1 MISRKNLLASITFVM
16 ITGTTLPVSA
26 AEFVEYYKVGLA
38 AVESGDWDRVSE
50 MMQLAIEIQPDAKAR
65 VKKALFFKRYLP
77 HYYLGQASYETGDCA
92 GARASWRE
100 SESQGVVTRFPE
112 YELLKAGIA
121 DCGQQHSELEA
132 ALSQAKGLIASAGAA
147 GVKARER
154 WSDLQATEVAGAEAL
169 SQRLNLAE
177 SRLRESEMLL
187 AQANGSR
194 EDLRMSG
201 SKAAEARD
209 SFNAVGREA
218 SQWLQTIA
226 AEQVQMRVD
235 LIGLAEIAKRA
246 LKQSDFLDPY
256 PPGIARHRARVE
268 NLIEQVSGLDAS
280 VDDAEID
287 QLAKQLKQAS
297 SSLERSTVQ
306 PPRELT
312 MAAEAFL
319 RGEYAQA
326 LDILDQGELASGK
339 VSAQAHLLQAAALF
353 ALFQSQGRL
362 QPELLEQARQEVLFC
377 QSDSGA
383 KPIPSASVFS
393 PRFIEFFEAQQSGV
407 VDGTFEDADS

>member
-1 MISRKNLLASITFVM
+1 MISRKNFLASFIFVV
-16 ITGTTLPVSA
+16 ITGVTLPVSA
-26 AEFVEYYKVGLA
+26 AEFVEYYKVGLV
-38 AVESGDWDRVSE
+38 AVESGDWNRVSE
-50 MMQLAIEIQPDAKAR
+50 MMQRAIEIQPDAKAR

-77 HYYLGQASYETGDCA
+77 HYYLGQAFYETGDCP

-112 YELLKAGIA
+112 YEQLKAGIA
-121 DCGQQHSELEA
+121 GCGQQDTELES
-132 ALSQAKGLIASAGAA
+132 ALGQAKGLIASAGTA

-177 SRLRESEMLL
+177 SKLREAEMLL
-187 AQANGSR
+187 AQANGSG
-194 EDLRMSG
+194 EDLRLSG

-226 AEQVQMRVD
+226 SEQVQMRVD
-235 LIGLAEIAKRA
+235 LIGLAEIGKRA
-246 LKQSDFLDPY
+246 LKQSEFLDPY
-256 PPGIARHRARVE
+256 PPGVAKSRARVE
-268 NLIEQVSGLDAS
+268 SLVEQVSGLDAS
-280 VDDAEID
+280 VDDAEINE
-287 QLAKQLKQAS
+287 LASQLKQAS

-326 LDILDQGELASGK
+326 LDILDQGELAPGK
-339 VSAQAHLLQAAALF
+339 ESAQAHLLQAAALF
-353 ALFQSQGRL
+353 ALFQSQGGL
-362 QPELLEQARQEVLFC
+362 QPELLEQARQEVLSC
-377 QSDSGA
+377 HSA
-383 KPIPSASVFS
+383 TAARPIPSASVFS
-393 PRFIEFFEAQQSGV
+393 PRFIEFFEAQQAEV
-407 VDGTFEDADS
+407 VEGASEDADS